1 MTPTPTAHIALLM
14 LDLHI
19 PEAASL
25 KSKRKVIT
33 SLKERIRSKFN
44 VSVAEI
50 GELDKW
56 QRTIFGI
63 VTIGND
69 KKFVDSSINS
79 VLNFVSTVGNV
90 QIFDSKIEFL

>member
-1 MTPTPTAHIALLM
+1 MTATPTAHIGLLM

-25 KSKRKVIT
+25 KSKRKVIS

-56 QRTIFGI
+56 QRTVFG
-63 VTIGND
+63 VVSIGNN
-69 KKFVDSSINS
+69 KRYIDSSIS
-79 VLNFVSTVGNV
+79 EVLNFAQTIRDV
-90 QIFDSKIEFL
+90 QVVDSKIEFL